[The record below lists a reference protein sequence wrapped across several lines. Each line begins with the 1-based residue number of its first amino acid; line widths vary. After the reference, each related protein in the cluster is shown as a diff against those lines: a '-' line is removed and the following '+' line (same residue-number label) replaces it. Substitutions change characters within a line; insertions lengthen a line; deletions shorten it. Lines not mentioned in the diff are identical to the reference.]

1 VAKLWSV
8 LMFVKQPYLVHDA
21 KVGVNSNRTVSP
33 DCKISYP
40 ILTFIGEAHHIEII
54 YSSFHVCTPRLLV
67 FSKCSKWAILVHSP
81 MSLDQFE
88 VRENEI

>member
-1 VAKLWSV
+1 MAKLWSV

-21 KVGVNSNRTVSP
+21 KLEVNSNRRRVSP

-40 ILTFIGEAHHIEII
+40 ILIFIGEAHHIEII

-67 FSKCSKWAILVHSP
+67 CSKWAILVHSP
-81 MSLDQFE
+81 TSLEQFE